1 MTLSLVVNAR
11 FRKQQL
17 TGVQRFAG
25 EVINVLNDD
34 ARLEIDEALP
44 SERFGSG
51 LQAHAWEQFALPR
64 SIGKSVLFSPANTGP
79 LAIKRQLV
87 VIHDAAVWDQ
97 PDGFTSKFINFY
109 QWLLPRLAKRCRIA
123 TVSQFS
129 RERLAHYLK
138 IPVESIEVFGNAVA
152 SEFQPGQQTQDA
164 RDPFLLC
171 VGSLDPRK
179 NFQRLIQAWEVV
191 CQRNFV
197 DPETKLKIVGSCNPR
212 TFQSLGVL
220 QDNDRVEWTGRVSD
234 ADLIQLYQ
242 SAQGFVFPSL
252 YEGFGIPPLE
262 AMACGCPVAMSQET
276 SLPEVGGKRFDL
288 DQPGSTGSAL
298 YFDPLNVEEISRRI
312 EQLLSLTEDQ
322 KQLLRKNAQCQAA
335 TFSWQAVGQNVGDAI
350 CDAFD

>member
-1 MTLSLVVNAR
+1 MSLPLEVNAR

-17 TGVQRFAG
+17 TGVQRFG
-25 EVINVLNDD
+25 SEVVNILHDD
-34 ARLEIDEALP
+34 ARLATSETLP
-44 SERFGSG
+44 SDRFGNG

-79 LAIKRQLV
+79 LSVKRQLV

-97 PDGFTSKFINFY
+97 PEGFTWKFRNFY

-138 IPVESIEVFGNAVA
+138 IPVESIAVFGNAVA
-152 SEFQPGQQTQDA
+152 SEFRPRQQIQDSSA
-164 RDPFLLC
+164 PFLLC

-179 NFQRLIQAWEVV
+179 NFQRLIQAWETV
-191 CQRNFV
+191 CQRNAV
-197 DPETKLKIVGSCNPR
+197 DPATTLKIVGSCNPR
-212 TFQSLGVL
+212 TFQSLGPL
-220 QDNDRVEWTGRVSD
+220 QDSDRVEWTGRVSD
-234 ADLIQLYQ
+234 AELIQLYQ

-276 SLPEVGGKRFDL
+276 SLPEVGGEPFDL
-288 DQPGSTGSAL
+288 DHPGSTGAAV
-298 YFDPLNVEEISRRI
+298 YFDPQNVEEISQRI
-312 EQLLSLTEDQ
+312 EQLLLLSEDQ
-322 KQLLRKNAQCQAA
+322 KLRLRKNAQCQAA
-335 TFSWQAVGQNVGDAI
+335 SFSWQQIGKSVGDAI
-350 CDAFD
+350 CDAFG